1 MTAIP
6 KPKKINKSVS
16 GPQLT
21 EYDYQEIGEKISD
34 AHEFKNE
41 VEITT
46 YHRKQYETARGVVTN
61 VDGQS
66 GKLILRVGSEN
77 TTINMNSIVSVK

>member
-6 KPKKINKSVS
+6 KPKKVNKSVV

-21 EYDYQEIGEKISD
+21 EYDYQEIGERISD

-46 YHRKQYETARGVVTN
+46 YHRKQYETARGVVISA
-61 VDGQS
+61 DGQT
-66 GKLILRVGSEN
+66 GTLTLRVGYEDIKIS
-77 TTINMNSIVSVK
+77 MNSIVSVK